1 MRGSVQDMMTSGW
14 ELAPIQSLVGVD
26 PDLMAQREKEFFV
39 CVDGAIFSKDFAVK
53 AQAMKTV
60 SLGQVSL
67 SLLLLNELKLN
78 YIVSS
83 LMRLLR
89 PIQVV

>member
-53 AQAMKTV
+53 AQAMKTI

-67 SLLLLNELKLN
+67 SLLLLS
-78 YIVSS
+78 Y
-83 LMRLLR
+83 
-89 PIQVV
+89 